1 MLYLQV
7 IQKREDKIADPDEYP
22 FCLPA
27 VRALSVLELN
37 APVSFFVGENGSGKS
52 TLLEA
57 IAVAWGFN
65 PEGGSQNFAFSTYD
79 SHSPLSGA
87 LRLVKGTR
95 RAQDGFF
102 LRAET
107 FYNAAS
113 YLEALDDIP
122 AAAPPVLD
130 SYGGSLHAKSHGESF
145 MSLFVNRL
153 SGQGLYILDEPEAA
167 LSVSRQLAF
176 LRRLDELVKAG
187 AQFLIATHSP
197 VIMAYPG
204 SIYAVDQGLRPI
216 SYRETDAYQLTRRF
230 LLDYPAYMES
240 LFRD

>member
-1 MLYLQV
+1 MLYLQS
-7 IQKREDKIADPDEYP
+7 IEKRAEKISDPEAYP

-27 VRALSVLELN
+27 VRALDVLRLD

-65 PEGGSQNFAFSTYD
+65 PEGGSRNFAFSTYD
-79 SHSPLSGA
+79 SHSALSGA
-87 LRLVKGTR
+87 LRLVKGTT
-95 RAQDGFF
+95 RARDGFF

-107 FYNAAS
+107 FYNAAT
-113 YLEALDDIP
+113 YLEKLDEIE
-122 AAAPPVLD
+122 AFAPPILD
-130 SYGGSLHAKSHGESF
+130 SYGGSLHTQSHGESF

-153 SGQGLYILDEPEAA
+153 NGRGLYIFDEPEAA
-167 LSVSRQLAF
+167 LSVNRQFAF

-187 AQFLIATHSP
+187 GQFLIATHSP
-197 VIMAYPG
+197 ILMAYPG
-204 SIYAVDQGLRPI
+204 QIYAVDRGLQPV

-230 LLDYPAYMES
+230 LLDYPAFMER
-240 LFRD
+240 LFED